1 MSVKHSSSPQNSR
14 SDEEVFFFLAS
25 LMFIHFFY
33 EKYIRMISGG
43 SVGVGGLLIIVHPSG
58 QRATASLHDTG
69 APLFFFPLKARQLLF
84 VGESLWF
91 CF

>member
-1 MSVKHSSSPQNSR
+1 MKR
-14 SDEEVFFFLAS
+14 CFFFLAS